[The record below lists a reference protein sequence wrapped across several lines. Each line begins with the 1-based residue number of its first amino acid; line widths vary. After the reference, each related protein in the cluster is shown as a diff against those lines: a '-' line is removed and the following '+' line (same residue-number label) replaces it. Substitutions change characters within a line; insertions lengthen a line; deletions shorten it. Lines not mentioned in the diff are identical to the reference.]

1 VTSVREALR
10 AAGMGDES
18 AAVCAAAFLQARA
31 GWETLRSLGA
41 PPRLLFVPGRI
52 EVLGKHTDYA
62 GGATLT
68 CAVQRGACVVYSP
81 RRDGLVRVLDTLV
94 RARAECRLSAT
105 LAMRHGHWSSYPATV
120 ARRLARNFGAGL
132 VGADIALHTTLPMS
146 AGMSSSSALIT
157 ATFLALAEINGL
169 EHHPAYRAH
178 IESAVDLASY
188 LGSIENGQA
197 FGTLEGDHGVGTF
210 GGSEDHT
217 AILCSEA
224 GRVGHFAFRPGRRLG
239 SLGVPPGHTFVVA
252 SSGIAATKTGN
263 ARDQYNRASLLV
275 GDIVRRWCAITG
287 RSDATLQDALCS
299 SPDAADRVRRLLAAA
314 DDGPYSAADLQR
326 RFEHFILENG
336 ELVPE
341 AARALAAGDVSAFG
355 AAADASQHAAEH
367 LLGNQ
372 VPETVALAR
381 LARECGA
388 AGASAFGAGF
398 GGSVWALVEV
408 ASADRFTAA
417 WREGYHRVAH
427 PRAAARSVFFVSG
440 AGPAAMRLA
449 GASDPV
455 EHGVGTPR
463 HGGM

>member
-1 VTSVREALR
+1 VTSLRAALR

-18 AAVCAAAFLQARA
+18 AAVSAAAFGQARA

-81 RRDGLVRVLDTLV
+81 RRDGVVRVLDTLV
-94 RARAECRLSAT
+94 RARAECSVSSNLG
-105 LAMRHGHWSSYPATV
+105 MRHGHWSSYPATV
-120 ARRLARNFGAGL
+120 ARRLARNFGPGL
-132 VGADIALHTTLPMS
+132 AGADIALHSTLPMS

-178 IESAVDLASY
+178 FEGRVDLASY
-188 LGSIENGQA
+188 LGSIENGQP
-197 FGTLEGDHGVGTF
+197 FGALAGDHGVGTF

-239 SLGVPPGHTFVVA
+239 SLPVPAGHTFVVA

-263 ARDQYNRASLLV
+263 ARERYNRASLLV
-275 GDIVRRWCAITG
+275 GDILRRWCAATG
-287 RSDATLQDALCS
+287 RDDATLQEALLAA
-299 SPDAADRVRRLLAAA
+299 PDAADQVRRLLAAA
-314 DDGPYSAADLQR
+314 GDEPYPAADLQR
-326 RFEHFILENG
+326 RFEHFVLENG
-336 ELVPE
+336 QLVPE
-341 AARALAAGDVSAFG
+341 AARALASGDVRAFG

-408 ASADRFTAA
+408 ALADRFTDA
-417 WREGYHRVAH
+417 WREGYHRVAA
-427 PRAAARSVFFVSG
+427 PQAAARSVFFVSG
-440 AGPAAMRLA
+440 AGPAALRLA
-449 GASDPV
+449 ETSERV
-455 EHGVGTPR
+455 EQGVRTPR